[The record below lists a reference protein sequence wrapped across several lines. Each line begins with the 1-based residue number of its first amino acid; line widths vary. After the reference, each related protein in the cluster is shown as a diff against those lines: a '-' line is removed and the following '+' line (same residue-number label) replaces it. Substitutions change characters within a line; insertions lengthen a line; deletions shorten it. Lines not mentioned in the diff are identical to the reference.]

1 MTPLYSIS
9 DISGTLSLNE
19 WSFLTPVKTKY
30 FSMSE
35 YTLNYLFRFF
45 TAYSSKNIFY
55 YPLIVSDWEVT
66 KASFKIVLESVGF
79 MTV

>member
-1 MTPLYSIS
+1 M
-9 DISGTLSLNE
+9 SGTLSLNK
-19 WSFLTPVKTKY
+19 WSFFAPAKTQY

-45 TAYSSKNIFY
+45 TAYSSKKIFY
-55 YPLIVSDWEVT
+55 YPLMVSDCEVT
-66 KASFKIVLESVGF
+66 KASLKIVLEAVGF